1 MTNATVFLDPAATGK
16 NIIRLREAKGLS
28 VKDVQDAFGFMTP
41 QAVYKWQR
49 GTAMPTLDNAV
60 ILAGILGC
68 KLDDIFVTRTA

>member
-60 ILAGILGC
+60 ILADILGC